1 MGIVLVDVCS
11 GNVMT
16 TVDIEQIIE
25 TEFPEVAVIINDCL
39 SYCGLC
45 GVRPFVLVNGKIVFG
60 QTVDECLDKIR
71 EEIKKELSVY
81 E

>member
-11 GNVMT
+11 GNRMAT
-16 TVDIEQIIE
+16 IDIEAIIE
-25 TEFPEVAVIINDCL
+25 KEFPEVAVLINDCL

-60 QTVDECLDKIR
+60 QTIDECLDKIR
-71 EEIKKELSVY
+71 EEIKKELAMF